1 MMHKLFLLSFLIFM
15 SACAQVPTGSYH
27 RDAPDVV
34 VNYNKPKNVDRVVV
48 KKSQNKLYL
57 MKGSYP
63 YKEYDIAL
71 GKNPI
76 GHKVQEGD
84 HRTPEG
90 RYYLNY
96 KNERSKFYRSIN
108 ITYPNERDIAR
119 AQRRGVSPGDD
130 IVLHGMP
137 NELGNITT
145 PISPKNWTQGCIAVR
160 NHEIDEIW
168 SLVALDTPIDIYP

>member
-1 MMHKLFLLSFLIFM
+1 MTHKLIIFLLVLFI
-15 SACAQVPTGSYH
+15 SACTATPSGRYEGTDMPSIGYGQP
-27 RDAPDVV
+27 
-34 VNYNKPKNVDRVVV
+34 NMVDRVVV
-48 KKSQNKLYL
+48 KKSINKLYL
-57 MKGSYP
+57 MKGRKVHKAYN
-63 YKEYDIAL
+63 IGL
-71 GKNPI
+71 GRNPV

-96 KNERSKFYRSIN
+96 KNENSKFYRSLN

-119 AQRRGVSPGDD
+119 AKRRGVDPGDD

-137 NELGNITT
+137 NELGNITR
-145 PISPKNWTQGCIAVR
+145 PITPKNWTQGCIAVR
-160 NHEIDEIW
+160 NHEMDEIW